1 LYFVQLQFKFEALKK
16 QHGDDKKKLEDK
28 RRLLEEQV
36 ANFEQRKVQSMTSSQ
51 SALGGPGK
59 KKK

>member
-1 LYFVQLQFKFEALKK
+1 VCIVQLQSKFEALKK
-16 QHGDDKKKLEDK
+16 QHGDDKKKLEEK

-36 ANFEQRKVQSMTSSQ
+36 ANFEQRKIQTLTSSQ
-51 SALGGPGK
+51 QGLSGAGK